1 MTQTEMIRAHLQSGR
16 DLTPIDA
23 LNHYGCFRLAA
34 RIKELR
40 NQGLPIETLTEQ
52 RDGKVWAKYRLVG
65 QMVLL

>member
-23 LNHYGCFRLAA
+23 LNDYGCFRLAA

-52 RDGKVWAKYRLVG
+52 RDGKAWAKYRLVG

>member
-52 RDGKVWAKYRLVG
+52 RDGKAWAKYRLVG

>member
-16 DLTPIDA
+16 SLTPIDA
-23 LNHYGCFRLAA
+23 LNLYGCFRLAA
-34 RIKELR
+34 RSKELR

-52 RDGKVWAKYRLVG
+52 RDGKAWAKYRLVG